1 MSRAH
6 DPLHERIDELLID
19 RAVLG
24 IDEAAERELHQLDPR
39 GATEAA
45 HEFEAI
51 AATAHLAFAAE
62 RPKALPREMRER
74 LLAGIRGNAA
84 SRATVQSRAPAAWD
98 AEAAIV
104 NRPPIRIVSSRADFD
119 EAPPTRLGGFFA
131 TLGWAVAAAAVL
143 VLAFTTTSLNA
154 PTSRGGGGGIAVAPI
169 VGPVEQRQQLI
180 DGAADVVVTHWSAT
194 PDSTI
199 AGISGDVV
207 WSQSRQAGYLR
218 IAGVPANT
226 PTEAQYQLWIVDPIR
241 DPKHPIDGGV
251 FDIAAT
257 GETIVPIDA
266 KLRIDGPTLFAL
278 TLEKPG
284 GVVVSGGPLLAV
296 AKL

>member
-1 MSRAH
+1 MSRGH

-39 GATEAA
+39 GATDAA

-62 RPKALPREMRER
+62 RPKALPRELRER

-84 SRATVQSRAPAAWD
+84 SRGTAQGRAPASWN
-98 AEAAIV
+98 AETAIAD
-104 NRPPIRIVSSRADFD
+104 RSPIRIVSRRADVD
-119 EAPPTRLGGFFA
+119 EEPTTRLGGFFA

-154 PTSRGGGGGIAVAPI
+154 PASRSGSGAVAVAPD
-169 VGPVEQRQQLI
+169 VGPIKQRQQLI
-180 DGAADVVVTHWSAT
+180 DNAADVVVTPWSAT
-194 PDSTI
+194 PDSSI

-218 IAGVPANT
+218 IVGVPANT
-226 PTEAQYQLWIVDPIR
+226 PTEAQYQLWIVDPVR

-266 KLRIDGPTLFAL
+266 KLRIEQPTVFAL